1 MRWSGRHF
9 DFQFPRPALVL
20 GVLNVTPDSFSDG
33 GLYLDPG
40 RAVERAHQLVAEGA
54 DLIDVGGESTRPG
67 ADPVDDSEELA
78 RVVPV
83 VERLCR
89 ELKVPISVDTR
100 KPRVA
105 ESCLDLGVAVV
116 NDVGANREDPAMWGI
131 VARHRAGYVAMHM
144 QGDPRTM
151 QSRPEYGDVVDEVV
165 GFLED
170 RLARI
175 LESGVTPDQVVLDP
189 GIGFGKLLGHNLSL
203 LAHIDRFHSPG
214 RPVLLG
220 VSRKSFLG
228 RVLGVVEAERL
239 PGALA
244 CSVWAAAR
252 GVQVFRTHDVRPTVQ
267 ALRTLEAVSASLL
280 PVP

>member
-1 MRWSGRHF
+1 MRWSGQRF

-33 GLYLDPG
+33 GLYRDPG
-40 RAVERAHQLVAEGA
+40 RAVEHAHQLVAEGA

-67 ADPVDDSEELA
+67 ADPVEDTEELA

-89 ELKVPISVDTR
+89 ELKVPVSIDTR
-100 KPRVA
+100 KPLVA
-105 ESCLDLGVAVV
+105 ERCLDLGVAVV
-116 NDVGANREDPAMWGI
+116 NDIGANREDPAMWRI

-151 QSRPEYGDVVDEVV
+151 QAWPDYRDVVDEVV

-170 RLARI
+170 RLARVE
-175 LESGVTPDQVVLDP
+175 ESGVTPDQVVLDP
-189 GIGFGKLLGHNLSL
+189 GIGFGKSLDHNLSL
-203 LAHIDRFHSPG
+203 LAHIDRFQSLA
-214 RPVLLG
+214 RPLLLG

-228 RVLGVVEAERL
+228 RVLGVAETERL

-252 GVQVFRTHDVRPTVQ
+252 GVQLFRTHDVAPTVQ
-267 ALRTLEAVSASLL
+267 ALRTLEAVSASIA
-280 PVP
+280 PAP

>member
-1 MRWSGRHF
+1 MRWCGQRF
-9 DFQFPRPALVL
+9 GFQFPRPALVL

-33 GLYLDPG
+33 GLYRDPG

-67 ADPVDDSEELA
+67 AEPVDDAEELA

-89 ELKVPISVDTR
+89 ELKVPVSIDTR
-100 KPRVA
+100 KPSVA
-105 ESCLDLGVAVV
+105 ERCLDLGVAVV
-116 NDVGANREDPAMWGI
+116 NDIGANREDPALWRI
-131 VARHRAGYVAMHM
+131 VARHQSGYVAMHM
-144 QGDPRTM
+144 QGDPGTM
-151 QSRPEYGDVVDEVV
+151 QVRPEYRDVVDDVV

-170 RLARI
+170 RLVRVQ
-175 LESGVTPDQVVLDP
+175 ESGVTPDQVVLDP
-189 GIGFGKLLGHNLSL
+189 GIGFGKSLDHNLSL
-203 LAHIDRFHSPG
+203 LAHIDRFQSLT

-228 RVLGVVEAERL
+228 RVLGVAETERL

-244 CSVWAAAR
+244 CSVWAASR
-252 GVQVFRTHDVRPTVQ
+252 GVQLFRTHDVAPTVQ
-267 ALRTLEAVSASLL
+267 ALRTLEALSASIA

>member
-1 MRWSGRHF
+1 MRWSGRQF
-9 DFQFPRPALVL
+9 EFQFPRPALVL
-20 GVLNVTPDSFSDG
+20 GILNVTPDSFSDG

-40 RAVERAHQLVAEGA
+40 RAVECAHRLVAEGA

-67 ADPVDDSEELA
+67 AAPVDEREELA

-89 ELKVPISVDTR
+89 ELKVPVSIDTR
-100 KPRVA
+100 KPAVA
-105 ESCLDLGVAVV
+105 ERCLDLGVAVV
-116 NDVGANREDPAMWGI
+116 NDIGANREDPAMWRI

-151 QSRPEYGDVVDEVV
+151 QSRPEYGDVVDEVA
-165 GFLED
+165 GFFRG
-170 RLARI
+170 RLGRI
-175 LESGVTPDQVVLDP
+175 EESGVTLDQVVLDP
-189 GIGFGKLLGHNLSL
+189 GIGFGKSLEHNLAL
-203 LAHIDRFHSPG
+203 LAHIHRYRRLG

-228 RVLGVVEAERL
+228 RVLGTVEGERL

-244 CSVWAAAR
+244 CSVWAASQ
-252 GVQVFRTHDVRPTVQ
+252 GVELFRTHDVAPTVQ
-267 ALRTLEAVSASLL
+267 ALRTLEAVSASSR
-280 PVP
+280 PAS

>member
-1 MRWSGRHF
+1 MRWSGRQF
-9 DFQFPRPALVL
+9 ESQFPRPALVL
-20 GVLNVTPDSFSDG
+20 GILKVTPDSFSDG

-40 RAVERAHQLVAEGA
+40 RAVERAHRLVAEGA

-67 ADPVDDSEELA
+67 AAPVDEREELA

-89 ELKVPISVDTR
+89 ELKVPVSIDTR
-100 KPRVA
+100 KPAVA
-105 ESCLDLGVAVV
+105 ERCLDLGVAVV
-116 NDVGANREDPAMWGI
+116 NDIGANREDPAMWRI

-151 QSRPEYGDVVDEVV
+151 QVSPEYGEVVDEVA
-165 GFLED
+165 GFLGG
-170 RLARI
+170 RLRKI
-175 LESGVTPDQVVLDP
+175 EESGVTLDQVVLDP
-189 GIGFGKLLGHNLSL
+189 GIGFGKSLEHNLAL
-203 LAHIDRFHSPG
+203 LAHIHRYRRLG

-228 RVLGVVEAERL
+228 RVLGTVEGERL

-244 CSVWAAAR
+244 CSVWAASQ
-252 GVQVFRTHDVRPTVQ
+252 GVELFRTHDVAPTVQ
-267 ALRTLEAVSASLL
+267 ALRTLEAVSASSR
-280 PVP
+280 PAS

>member
-1 MRWSGRHF
+1 MRWFGQRF

-40 RAVERAHQLVAEGA
+40 CAVERAHRLVAEGA

-67 ADPVDDSEELA
+67 ADPVDDAEELA

-89 ELKVPISVDTR
+89 ELKVPVSIDTR
-100 KPRVA
+100 KPSVA
-105 ESCLDLGVAVV
+105 ERCLDLGVAVV
-116 NDVGANREDPAMWGI
+116 NDIGANREDPAMWRV
-131 VARHRAGYVAMHM
+131 VARHGSGYVAMHM
-144 QGDPRTM
+144 QGDPLTM
-151 QSRPEYGDVVDEVV
+151 QVRPEYRDVVDEVV
-165 GFLED
+165 EFLGD
-170 RLARI
+170 RLGRI
-175 LESGVTPDQVVLDP
+175 RESGVTLDQVVLDP
-189 GIGFGKLLGHNLSL
+189 GIGFGKSLDNNLSL
-203 LAHIDRFHSPG
+203 VAHIDRFRSLG

-228 RVLGVVEAERL
+228 RVLGVTEAERL

-252 GVQVFRTHDVRPTVQ
+252 GVQLFRTHDVAPTVQ
-267 ALRTLEAVSASLL
+267 ALRTLEAVSASLT
-280 PVP
+280 PVS